1 LGTRL
6 AAKVWNGLAISNA
19 CGHPNIKAH
28 DNKYRFQYVMTQARW
43 RGKIRSLRRKSIA
56 AGISFVPSAAARRYN
71 GGHAMSLL
79 NEIEPLKQ
87 SALAELKTA
96 ADLAALDHAKGA
108 WIGPHG
114 KFTALMKQLGS
125 LPKEEKPAAGKRIN
139 AAKAE
144 LEAALAARRE
154 ELELKAALPK
164 EPTDFT
170 MPGRRRAL
178 GRLHP
183 LTQISE
189 DIVRAFRK
197 IGFAVADG
205 PEVEDDWHC
214 FDALNTPADHPAR
227 DTHDT
232 FYLVGQASS
241 LPPGLPAPDSSR
253 AGSPPAA
260 GRMPAPLLLRTHT
273 SSVQIRVMKSQPP
286 PIRIIAPGRVYR
298 RDNADATHNPT
309 FHQIEGLYVD
319 KGVTVGDLKGTV
331 EFVFKELM
339 GPDVKLRFRPHYFS
353 YTEPSLEIDFTNS
366 LVKKL
371 GKDWLEIAGCGMVHP
386 QVFENVGYD
395 PEVWTGWAFG
405 FGIER
410 IAMIRY
416 GIDDIRLFY
425 ENDVRF
431 LGQF

>member
-1 LGTRL
+1 
-6 AAKVWNGLAISNA
+6 
-19 CGHPNIKAH
+19 
-28 DNKYRFQYVMTQARW
+28 
-43 RGKIRSLRRKSIA
+43 
-56 AGISFVPSAAARRYN
+56 
-71 GGHAMSLL
+71 MSLL
-79 NEIEPLKQ
+79 NDIEPLKQ
-87 SALAELKTA
+87 AALAELQA
-96 ADLAALDHAKGA
+96 APDLAALEQSKGA

-114 KFTALMKQLGS
+114 KFTALMKQLGT
-125 LPKEEKPAAGKRIN
+125 LPKEEKPAAGKLIN
-139 AAKAE
+139 AAKVE
-144 LEAALAARRE
+144 LEATLVARRE

-170 MPGRRRAL
+170 LPGRRRAV
-178 GRLHP
+178 GKLHP
-183 LTQISE
+183 LTQVTD

-197 IGFAVADG
+197 IGFVVADG
-205 PEVEDDWHC
+205 PEIEDDYHC
-214 FDALNTPADHPAR
+214 FDSLNTPADHPAR
-227 DTHDT
+227 DAQDT
-232 FYLVGQASS
+232 FYVGRTAANSSPSPGGEGRGEGGPAQAK
-241 LPPGLPAPDSSR
+241 PF
-253 AGSPPAA
+253 
-260 GRMPAPLLLRTHT
+260 LLRTHT

-319 KGVTVGDLKGTV
+319 KNVTMSDLKGTV

-339 GPDVKLRFRPHYFS
+339 GSDVKLRFRPHYFS
-353 YTEPSLEIDFTNS
+353 YTEPSMEIDFTNA

-386 QVFENVGYD
+386 QVFANVGYD

-410 IAMIRY
+410 IAMLRY
-416 GIDDIRLFY
+416 GINDIRLFY

-431 LGQF
+431 LRQF